1 MAEIGIAAYLGEEQA
16 IKEICLKKLKKKNA
30 LSKETAKTVEEIGIN
45 QYEMNTLKQLVKKGE
60 VNEYNGR
67 YYILCKDKKH
77 C

>member
-30 LSKETAKTVEEIGIN
+30 FSKETAKTIEEIGIN
-45 QYEMNTLKQLVKKGE
+45 QYEKNALKQLIKKGE
-60 VNEYNGR
+60 VNEHNGR
-67 YYILCKDKKH
+67 YYVSCKGKH